1 MFDPLSYGR
10 AAIESHEQN
19 HSWHGDGLDVLID
32 AGREAIEKL
41 LREDNDSAVALIR
54 EWTSSGVPLLMRLA
68 VHAVGKNEAQTS
80 DDKIAWLLEHD
91 YLFASGMKHETFKV
105 LEATYAQASEDT
117 RLRVLDRV
125 DQGLRGEV
133 AERLDDDTRDYVKY
147 NVLVWLNAAAPSD
160 AETQARLNR
169 IQETHPNFAPREHP
183 DFDSWMSTGH
193 VAPTSGVSAEELLSK
208 DPLLQ
213 EDFDWIL
220 SFHAGVGA
228 KWDSDTWDR
237 SERLS
242 EAAYKNFE
250 WGISLASGL
259 LNRGNL
265 DSGLW
270 SVLIEGWTKATMSVA
285 QWNKTFELL
294 EAHGDLCS
302 HAYAISRLLEEG
314 VRKEEGALPEGQLE
328 RALGLGLKI
337 LNDCPLAEPEDD
349 TPRRWLDRAIN
360 HPGGKL
366 TEFFLHALAGEW
378 RQHQDDWVGLPGV
391 YRDLLARVLERDSF
405 AKRLGAVVLASQFH
419 FLYAADREWAVENVL
434 PLFGW
439 ETNIQRAEEAWH
451 GFLVWGRLNSEALVD
466 DMLPFFEQTF
476 LHLSDLP
483 DEYRHQFCLQFAVI
497 AVDSS
502 RDPIQE
508 GWLPRFI
515 STTSVADR
523 ASWVGRLE
531 YVLSNRPRETQLEV
545 WDRWLRE
552 YWDRRLQG
560 VPLPFAEAEL
570 KEMAGLTSE
579 LESVFEEA
587 VEKLTTSASVPMGD
601 DFAAYELSKTQ
612 VPETYPTPAAKLL
625 LWMLENSQQPFWH
638 MPTVIEVV
646 NRLETA
652 GADPGLLAQIRENL
666 ARLGQT

>member
-10 AAIESHEQN
+10 AAIEPHEQN
-19 HSWHGDGLDVLID
+19 HSWLGDGLDVLID

-41 LREDNDSAVALIR
+41 LQVDNESAVALIR

-68 VHAVGKNEAQTS
+68 VHAVGKNEAQTP
-80 DDKIAWLLEHD
+80 DDKIAWLLEHE

-105 LEATYAQASEDT
+105 LEATYGRAREET
-117 RLRVLDRV
+117 RRRVLDRV
-125 DQGLRGEV
+125 DEGLSGEM
-133 AERLDDDTRDYVKY
+133 AERLDEDTRAYVKY
-147 NVLVWLNAAAPSD
+147 NVLVWLKRAAPSD
-160 AETQARLNR
+160 AETQATLSR
-169 IQETHPNFAPREHP
+169 IQEAHPNFAPREHP

-208 DPLLQ
+208 DPQLL
-213 EDFDWIL
+213 EDFDWLL
-220 SFHAGVGA
+220 SFHAGLGA

-250 WGISLASGL
+250 WGVNLATGL
-259 LNRGNL
+259 LNRSNF

-270 SVLIEGWTKATMSVA
+270 GVLIEGWTKATMSAA
-285 QWNKTFELL
+285 QWNEVFELL
-294 EAHGDLCS
+294 EAHDDLCS

-314 VRKEEGALPEGQLE
+314 VRKEDGALPDGQIE

-337 LNDCPLAEPEDD
+337 LSECPLAESEDD

-366 TEFFLHALAGEW
+366 TEFFLHALSDEW
-378 RQHQDDWVGLPGV
+378 RKHQDEWIGLPAV
-391 YRDLLARVLERDSF
+391 YRDLLARVLQRDSF
-405 AKRLGAVVLASQFH
+405 ATKLGTVVLASQFH
-419 FLYAADREWAVENVL
+419 FLYAADRQWAVENVL

-439 ETNIQRAEEAWH
+439 ETDNQQAEEAWH

-466 DMLPFFEQTF
+466 DMLPYYEQTF
-476 LHLSDLP
+476 PHLSELP
-483 DEYRHQFCLQFAVI
+483 DEYRHQFCLQVAVI

-502 RDPIQE
+502 RKPNQD

-515 STTSVADR
+515 SVASVADR

-570 KEMAGLTSE
+570 KEMAGLTID
-579 LESVFEEA
+579 LESVFQEA
-587 VEKLTTSASVPMGD
+587 VERLVRSAPVPMGD
-601 DFAAYELSKTQ
+601 DFAAYELSKTSL
-612 VPETYPTPAAKLL
+612 PETHPTAAARLL
-625 LWMLENSQQPFWH
+625 SWMLENSHQPFWH
-638 MPTVIEVV
+638 MPTAIEVV

-652 GADPGLLAQIRENL
+652 GADSGLVVQIRENL